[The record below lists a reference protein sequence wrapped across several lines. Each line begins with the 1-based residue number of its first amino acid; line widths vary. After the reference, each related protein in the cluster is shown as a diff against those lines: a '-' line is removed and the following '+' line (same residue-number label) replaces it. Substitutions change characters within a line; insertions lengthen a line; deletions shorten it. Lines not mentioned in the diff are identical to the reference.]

1 MIKSIKI
8 LPNKLQV
15 LFNNKKKDDFL
26 NIWLRDH
33 AKDELN
39 WDSRSHQRKTFTAN
53 INPNLRI
60 KKAVIKD
67 NGKSIDILWSD
78 LRKPINYSKE
88 FLEKNII
95 NLKKSKSLVNLWKAK
110 EINKKVYI
118 DFNDAVSKSGFK
130 KLLKNIHGYG
140 FSVITNCQKNLG
152 SVEKITKKIGYVR
165 QSIFGGLWSFE
176 SNKDMADSA
185 YTQDELRPHT
195 DSTYSYDAP
204 GRQLLLCSKYIAE
217 GGESILVDGFKIADE
232 IKKKN
237 KELFKILSSVEVKG
251 QYFGDGVLLEAERP
265 VLKLNS
271 KNELIQ
277 VSFNNYD
284 RAPFRLE
291 NKLTLKFYESIR
303 KFDKLVN
310 DKKYQWRHIL
320 KPGELLIFNNWRI
333 LHGRGSFTGTRKML
347 GCYINKEDFDSS
359 CKIHN
364 IY

>member
-118 DFNDAVSKSGFK
+118 DFNDAVSKNGFK
-130 KLLKNIHGYG
+130 KLLKNIYSYG

-185 YTQDELRPHT
+185 YTQNELRPHT

-204 GRQLLLCSKYIAE
+204 GLQLLLCSKYIAE